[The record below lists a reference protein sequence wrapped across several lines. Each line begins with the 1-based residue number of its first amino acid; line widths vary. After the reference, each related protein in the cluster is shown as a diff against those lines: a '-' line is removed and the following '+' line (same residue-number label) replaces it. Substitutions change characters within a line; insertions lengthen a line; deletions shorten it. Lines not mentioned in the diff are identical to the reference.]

1 MPNTSSAKNRMCQ
14 NTGLRMLNRSK
25 KSRLFTTEKVFRTAL
40 EEGDFETAK
49 TTLDIAHSLY
59 DKAAKT
65 NTIHANKADRKKSQ
79 LTQAY
84 QAALAAAK

>member
-1 MPNTSSAKNRMCQ
+1 MPNIKSAKKRMRQ
-14 NTGLRMLNRSK
+14 NAKLRMHNRSK
-25 KSRLFTTEKVFRTAL
+25 KSRLLTGEKVFRAAL
-40 EEGDFETAK
+40 GDGDFEKAAEALNTA
-49 TTLDIAHSLY
+49 TSLY

-65 NTIHANKADRKKSQ
+65 NTIHANKANRKKSQ

>member
-1 MPNTSSAKNRMCQ
+1 MPNINSAKKRMRQNARLRVHNRA
-14 NTGLRMLNRSK
+14 K
-25 KSRLFTTEKVFRTAL
+25 KSRLFTTEKAFRSAL
-40 EEGDFETAK
+40 ADGDFEAAA
-49 TTLDIAHSLY
+49 TTLNLANSLY

-65 NTIHANKADRKKSQ
+65 NTIHANRANRKKSQ

>member
-1 MPNTSSAKNRMCQ
+1 MPNIKSAKKRMRQ
-14 NTGLRMLNRSK
+14 NPRLRLLNRSK
-25 KSRLFTTEKVFRTAL
+25 KSRLLTTEKAFRAAL
-40 EEGDFETAK
+40 TEGDFEKAASE
-49 TTLDIAHSLY
+49 LNLSNSLY

-79 LTQAY
+79 LTKAY